1 MAAKCDICGKAP
13 SFGSKVS
20 FAGNHVKRERR
31 PNIQK
36 VNVIKDGHRVKLAV
50 CTRCLK
56 AGKVVKAAK
65 SRRAGVTTT
74 PTES

>member
-1 MAAKCDICGKAP
+1 MAAICEVCGKRP
-13 SFGSKVS
+13 NFGNKVS

-31 PNIQK
+31 PNIQM
-36 VNVIKDGHRVKLAV
+36 VNVMKNGHRVKLAV

-65 SRRAGVTTT
+65 SKRSGAAV
-74 PTES
+74 SSDI